1 MFPLP
6 DDYQFCA
13 PVKNVGESEMGGVAV
28 WKLRSTVMRIQRS
41 SQEID
46 SEIYSTREGLRGRT
60 LPTAGDTISETP
72 WLPKS
77 GGRRPL
83 RRRFRRR
90 GPLPAAHVAP
100 PFHFRRLI

>member
-1 MFPLP
+1 MFPPP

-60 LPTAGDTISETP
+60 LPTAGDTISGTL
-72 WLPKS
+72 WLRKS

-90 GPLPAAHVAP
+90 GPYPLRMWPLPFISVA
-100 PFHFRRLI
+100 